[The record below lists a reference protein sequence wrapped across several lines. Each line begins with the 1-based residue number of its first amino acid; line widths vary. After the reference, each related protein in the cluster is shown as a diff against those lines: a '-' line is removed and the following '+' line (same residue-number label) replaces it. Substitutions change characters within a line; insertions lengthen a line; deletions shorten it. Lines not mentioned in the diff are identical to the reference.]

1 MEGSQPADRHL
12 VEDTSDHGARIKAI
26 ESTLTKTAGDIE
38 LRLREVERMAHIWKA
53 GLVIAGVLAG
63 LCGIGSLMVLAV
75 FTIMGRMP

>member
-53 GLVIAGVLAG
+53 GLVIAGVLVG
-63 LCGIGSLMVLAV
+63 LFVGGSIVVLAALAV
-75 FTIMGRMP
+75 MEKL